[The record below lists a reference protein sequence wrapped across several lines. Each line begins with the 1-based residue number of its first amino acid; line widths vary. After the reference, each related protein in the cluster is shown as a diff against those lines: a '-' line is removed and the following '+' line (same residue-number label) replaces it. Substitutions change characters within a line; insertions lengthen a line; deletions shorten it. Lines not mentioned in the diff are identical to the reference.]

1 MNRFL
6 TPHSTYTVNA
16 IHPED
21 ITNYRGFPKT
31 WYVDA
36 FLEREG
42 YHPETSFQDPAK
54 NLPGFGVQHRR
65 FLRRYNQMTSILLL
79 AMIHHGPITTSRRTG
94 RGIREST
101 TRYSTPSDRRWRKAS
116 PAAPGHDS
124 RRAGR
129 APAWALFRLC
139 RRRLPL
145 PDLREG
151 GSL

>member
-42 YHPETSFQDPAK
+42 YYPETSFQDPGVTAK

-79 AMIHHGPITTSRRTG
+79 ADDPPRADNHIATDRSGDPGIDYTVLDPVRPALAKGLRRGARPRQSSRRTG
-94 RGIREST
+94 ACMGSIPSL
-101 TRYSTPSDRRWRKAS
+101 SPTPPSS
-116 PAAPGHDS
+116 
-124 RRAGR
+124 
-129 APAWALFRLC
+129 
-139 RRRLPL
+139 
-145 PDLREG
+145 
-151 GSL
+151 